1 MMSIA
6 AIRMLINLMSRSDH
20 LTRRL
25 AAYVW
30 RSAHAT
36 LLLLL
41 LSLPHTLGHTHTCTA
56 RHRYSHTLNTIV
68 STAPMEAA
76 AYISSAC
83 PTIAATLLPAA
94 FNGGIAVKQSV
105 ASLFAACAMYVPSK
119 NAAAGA
125 FHRGIVIAAASLWR
139 WGESLAMA
147 YDNGEDEAHTK
158 EAAAFIEVRL
168 HKHTHTRCIWS
179 RSLTLAWSCRARR
192 FTTTRAS
199 SRWRCGAAPQRR
211 NL

>member
-6 AIRMLINLMSRSDH
+6 AIRMLISLMSRSDH

-41 LSLPHTLGHTHTCTA
+41 SLPHTLGHPHPHTHTPVHA

-119 NAAAGA
+119 NASAGA

-168 HKHTHTRCIWS
+168 HKHTRCI
-179 RSLTLAWSCRARR
+179 
-192 FTTTRAS
+192 
-199 SRWRCGAAPQRR
+199 
-211 NL
+211 